1 MKLHD
6 QKKKKDSKNKSGL
19 FAEKIGFEDGE
30 ESAGEEERDF
40 NRRWEQV
47 EGPQTVRR
55 EEIWTLLVAIL
66 SSEIV

>member
-6 QKKKKDSKNKSGL
+6 QEKKDSNNKSG
-19 FAEKIGFEDGE
+19 FFVEKIGFGDGE
-30 ESAGEEERDF
+30 ESAGEEERDS
-40 NRRWEQV
+40 NRWWEQV

-66 SSEIV
+66 SSGIV

>member
-1 MKLHD
+1 MI
-6 QKKKKDSKNKSGL
+6 KKKKDSKKKSGL
-19 FAEKIGFEDGE
+19 FAEKIGFGDGE
-30 ESAGEEERDF
+30 ESVGEEERDF

-55 EEIWTLLVAIL
+55 DEIWTLLVAIL